1 LKTPKRPDVLPVILA
16 FEASTNQLSVAVY
29 ADGMIR
35 ALKMAEA
42 AFGQAASLVPLAV
55 SALAEADIDFTMVSH
70 VAAGCGPGS
79 FTGLRVSLA
88 AAKGVCLAHDLPGLG
103 ISGLEALAYSCG
115 DEDGDLPIL
124 CLADTRRGNVYAQF
138 FTADMT
144 PQGDI
149 FEAQIEQLPLL
160 VPSALSQEAI
170 LLAGS
175 GGQAAGAAFIGAGRQ
190 VRLAGGRMILADM
203 ISADTADQGVD
214 DILVNAGM
222 IARLAA
228 HHIARD
234 KISPLTPLYLVDPR
248 LGPKKKA
255 LA

>member
-1 LKTPKRPDVLPVILA
+1 MKTPERPNSLPVILA

-35 ALKMAEA
+35 AMKWAEA
-42 AFGQAASLVPLAV
+42 AVGQAASLVPLAV
-55 SALAEADIDFTMVSH
+55 LALAEAEVDFAMISH
-70 VAAGCGPGS
+70 VAAGRGPGS

-88 AAKGVCLAHDLPGLG
+88 AAKGICLAHDLPGLG

-115 DEDGDLPIL
+115 DKASDLPIL

-138 FTADMT
+138 FNANMT

-160 VPSALSQEAI
+160 VPPAVGREVI
-170 LLAGS
+170 LLAGY
-175 GGQAAGAAFIGAGRQ
+175 GGQAAAAAFIGAGRQ
-190 VRLAGGRMILADM
+190 VRLASGRM
-203 ISADTADQGVD
+203 ISADLIDQGVP
-214 DILVNAGM
+214 DISVDAGM
-222 IARLAA
+222 IASLAA
-228 HHIARD
+228 HHLSRGMVL
-234 KISPLTPLYLVDPR
+234 PLTPLYLADPR

-255 LA
+255 SA

>member
-1 LKTPKRPDVLPVILA
+1 LKTPKRPGASPVILA

-29 ADGMIR
+29 AAGMVR
-35 ALKMAEA
+35 VMKTAES

-55 SALAEADIDFTMVSH
+55 SALAEAGIDFAMISH
-70 VAAGCGPGS
+70 VAAGRGPGS

-115 DEDGDLPIL
+115 DDVGDLPIL

-138 FTADMT
+138 FAADMT

-149 FEAQIEQLPLL
+149 FEAQIDQLPLL
-160 VPSALSQEAI
+160 VPSAFGQEAI
-170 LLAGS
+170 VLAGY
-175 GGQAAGAAFIGAGRQ
+175 GGQAAAAAFIGAGRQ
-190 VRLAGGRMILADM
+190 VRSADGRT
-203 ISADTADQGVD
+203 ISADIISAHAADQGID
-214 DILVNAGM
+214 DISVDAGM
-222 IARLAA
+222 IAGLAA
-228 HHIARD
+228 HHLARGMAL
-234 KISPLTPLYLVDPR
+234 PLTPLYLADPR

-255 LA
+255 SA

>member
-1 LKTPKRPDVLPVILA
+1 MKTPKRPDALPVILA

-35 ALKMAEA
+35 AIKLAEA
-42 AFGQAASLVPLAV
+42 AFGQAALLVPLAV
-55 SALAEADIDFTMVSH
+55 SALAEADIGFAMISH
-70 VAAGCGPGS
+70 VAAGRGPGS

-115 DEDGDLPIL
+115 DEEGDLPIL

-138 FTADMT
+138 FAVDMT

-149 FEAQIEQLPLL
+149 FEAQVEQLPLL
-160 VPSALSQEAI
+160 VPSAFGQEAI
-170 LLAGS
+170 LLSGY
-175 GGQAAGAAFIGAGRQ
+175 GGQAAAATFISAGRQ
-190 VRLAGGRMILADM
+190 VRLAGGRMISADI
-203 ISADTADQGVD
+203 ISAVAADQGVD
-214 DILVNAGM
+214 DILVDAGM
-222 IARLAA
+222 IASLAA
-228 HHIARD
+228 HHLARD
-234 KISPLTPLYLVDPR
+234 KTSPLTPLYLADPR

-255 LA
+255 SA

>member
-1 LKTPKRPDVLPVILA
+1 MKTPKRPDALPVILA

-35 ALKMAEA
+35 AMKLAEV

-55 SALAEADIDFTMVSH
+55 SALAEADIGFAMISH
-70 VAAGCGPGS
+70 VAAGRGPGS

-115 DEDGDLPIL
+115 DEEGDLPIL

-138 FTADMT
+138 FAADTT

-160 VPSALSQEAI
+160 VPSAFGQEAI
-170 LLAGS
+170 LLAGY
-175 GGQAAGAAFIGAGRQ
+175 GGQAAAAAFISAGRQ
-190 VRLAGGRMILADM
+190 VRLAGGRMISADI
-203 ISADTADQGVD
+203 ISAVAADQGVD
-214 DILVNAGM
+214 DILVDAGM
-222 IARLAA
+222 IASLAA
-228 HHIARD
+228 HHLARD
-234 KISPLTPLYLVDPR
+234 KISPLTPLYLADPR

-255 LA
+255 SA

>member
-1 LKTPKRPDVLPVILA
+1 LKTPKRPDALPVILA

-29 ADGMIR
+29 ADGVIR
-35 ALKMAEA
+35 AMKTAEA

-55 SALAEADIDFTMVSH
+55 SALAEADVDFAMISH
-70 VAAGCGPGS
+70 VAAGRGPGS

-115 DEDGDLPIL
+115 DDDGDLPIL
-124 CLADTRRGNVYAQF
+124 CLADTRF

-160 VPSALSQEAI
+160 VPSAFGQETI
-170 LLAGS
+170 LLAGY
-175 GGQAAGAAFIGAGRQ
+175 GGQAVGAAFLGAGRQ
-190 VRLAGGRMILADM
+190 VRVAGGKM
-203 ISADTADQGVD
+203 ISADAADQGID
-214 DILVNAGM
+214 DISVDAGM
-222 IARLAA
+222 IANLAA
-228 HHIARD
+228 HHLTRGVV
-234 KISPLTPLYLVDPR
+234 SPLTPLYLADPR

-255 LA
+255 SA

>member
-1 LKTPKRPDVLPVILA
+1 MKTLKRPDTLPVILA
-16 FEASTNQLSVAVY
+16 FEASTNLLSVAVY

-35 ALKMAEA
+35 AMKMAEA

-55 SALAEADIDFTMVSH
+55 STLAEADIDFAMVSH
-70 VAAGCGPGS
+70 VAAGRGPGS

-138 FTADMT
+138 FAADMT

-149 FEAQIEQLPLL
+149 FEAHIEQLPLL
-160 VPSALSQEAI
+160 VPSALGQEAI
-170 LLAGS
+170 LLAGN
-175 GGQAAGAAFIGAGRQ
+175 GGQAAAAAFIGAGSQ
-190 VRLAGGRMILADM
+190 ARLASGRM
-203 ISADTADQGVD
+203 ISADAADQVVD
-214 DILVNAGM
+214 EISVNAGM
-222 IARLAA
+222 IASLAA
-228 HHIARD
+228 HHLASG
-234 KISPLTPLYLVDPR
+234 KISPLAPLYLTDPR

-255 LA
+255 SV

>member
-1 LKTPKRPDVLPVILA
+1 MKTPKRPDALPVILA

-29 ADGMIR
+29 ADGMTR
-35 ALKMAEA
+35 AMKMAEA

-55 SALAEADIDFTMVSH
+55 SALAEADVDFAMISH
-70 VAAGCGPGS
+70 VAAGRGPGS

-115 DEDGDLPIL
+115 DKNGNFPIL

-160 VPSALSQEAI
+160 VPPALGQEVI
-170 LLAGS
+170 LLLGYGA
-175 GGQAAGAAFIGAGRQ
+175 QAVATAFMGAGRQ
-190 VRLAGGRMILADM
+190 VRLAGGKIM
-203 ISADTADQGVD
+203 SAVAADQGID
-214 DILVNAGM
+214 DISVDAGM
-222 IARLAA
+222 IANLAA
-228 HHIARD
+228 HHLARGMA
-234 KISPLTPLYLVDPR
+234 SPLTPLYLADPR

-255 LA
+255 SA

>member
-1 LKTPKRPDVLPVILA
+1 MKTPKRPDALPVILA

-35 ALKMAEA
+35 AMKLAEA
-42 AFGQAASLVPLAV
+42 AVGQAASLVPLAV
-55 SALAEADIDFTMVSH
+55 SALAEADIGFAMISH
-70 VAAGCGPGS
+70 VAAGRGPGS

-115 DEDGDLPIL
+115 DEEGDLPIL

-138 FTADMT
+138 FAVDMT

-149 FEAQIEQLPLL
+149 FEAQVEQLPLL
-160 VPSALSQEAI
+160 VPSAFGQEAI
-170 LLAGS
+170 LLAGY
-175 GGQAAGAAFIGAGRQ
+175 GGQAAAAAFISAGRQ
-190 VRLAGGRMILADM
+190 VRLAGGRMISADI
-203 ISADTADQGVD
+203 ISAVAADQGVD
-214 DILVNAGM
+214 DISVDAGM
-222 IARLAA
+222 IASLAA
-228 HHIARD
+228 HHLARD
-234 KISPLTPLYLVDPR
+234 KISPLTPLYLADPR

-255 LA
+255 SA

>member
-1 LKTPKRPDVLPVILA
+1 MSRLKTSERPHALPVILA

-29 ADGMIR
+29 ANGAIR
-35 ALKMAEA
+35 AMKMAEA
-42 AFGQAASLVPLAV
+42 TFGQAASLVPLAV
-55 SALAEADIDFTMVSH
+55 SALSEANIDFAKISH
-70 VAAGCGPGS
+70 VAAGRGPGS

-138 FTADMT
+138 FAADMT

-149 FEAQIEQLPLL
+149 FEAEIEQLPLL
-160 VPSALSQEAI
+160 VPSALGQEAI
-170 LLAGS
+170 LLAGY
-175 GGQAAGAAFIGAGRQ
+175 GGQVAAAAFRGAGRQ
-190 VRLAGGRMILADM
+190 VGLAGGRMT
-203 ISADTADQGVD
+203 SAGAVDQGIHDISVD
-214 DILVNAGM
+214 AGM
-222 IARLAA
+222 IASLAA
-228 HHIARD
+228 HYLARG
-234 KISPLTPLYLVDPR
+234 KVSSLTPLYLADPR

-255 LA
+255 SA

>member
-1 LKTPKRPDVLPVILA
+1 LKTPKRPDALPVILA

-29 ADGMIR
+29 ADGVIR
-35 ALKMAEA
+35 AMKTAEA
-42 AFGQAASLVPLAV
+42 AFGQAAPLVPLAA
-55 SALAEADIDFTMVSH
+55 SALAEADVDFAMISH
-70 VAAGCGPGS
+70 VAAGRGPGS

-115 DEDGDLPIL
+115 DDDGDLPIL

-160 VPSALSQEAI
+160 VPSAFGQEAI
-170 LLAGS
+170 LLAGY
-175 GGQAAGAAFIGAGRQ
+175 GGQAAAAAFLGAGRQ
-190 VRLAGGRMILADM
+190 VRVAGGKMIPADM
-203 ISADTADQGVD
+203 ISADAADQGAD
-214 DILVNAGM
+214 DISVDAGM
-222 IARLAA
+222 IANLAA
-228 HHIARD
+228 HHLARGMV
-234 KISPLTPLYLVDPR
+234 SPLTPLYLADPR
-248 LGPKKKA
+248 LGPKKKVSA
-255 LA
+255 

>member
-1 LKTPKRPDVLPVILA
+1 MKTPKRPDALPVILA

-35 ALKMAEA
+35 AMKMAEA
-42 AFGQAASLVPLAV
+42 AFGQAASLLPLAV
-55 SALAEADIDFTMVSH
+55 SALAEADIDFAMISH
-70 VAAGCGPGS
+70 VAAGRGPGS

-138 FTADMT
+138 FAANMT

-160 VPSALSQEAI
+160 VPLALGQEAI
-170 LLAGS
+170 LLAGN
-175 GGQAAGAAFIGAGRQ
+175 GGQAAAAAFIGAGRQ
-190 VRLAGGRMILADM
+190 VRLASGRRILADM
-203 ISADTADQGVD
+203 ISADAADQGVD
-214 DILVNAGM
+214 DISVNAGM
-222 IARLAA
+222 IASLAA
-228 HHIARD
+228 HYLARG
-234 KISPLTPLYLVDPR
+234 KISPLTPLYLANPR

-255 LA
+255 PA

>member
-1 LKTPKRPDVLPVILA
+1 MSKRTDALPVILA

-29 ADGMIR
+29 ADGMTR
-35 ALKMAEA
+35 AMKTAEA

-55 SALAEADIDFTMVSH
+55 SALAKADIDFAMVSH
-70 VAAGCGPGS
+70 VAAGRGPGS

-115 DEDGDLPIL
+115 DEDGNLPIL

-138 FTADMT
+138 FAADMT
-144 PQGDI
+144 PQSNI
-149 FEAQIEQLPLL
+149 FEAQIEQLPSL
-160 VPSALSQEAI
+160 VPPALGQEAI
-170 LLAGS
+170 LLAGY
-175 GGQAAGAAFIGAGRQ
+175 GGQAAAAAFIRAGRQ
-190 VRLAGGRMILADM
+190 ARFSGGGMM
-203 ISADTADQGVD
+203 SADAADQGVN
-214 DILVNAGM
+214 DISVDAGM

-228 HHIARD
+228 HHLARGN
-234 KISPLTPLYLVDPR
+234 ISPLTPLYLADPR

-255 LA
+255 SV

>member
-1 LKTPKRPDVLPVILA
+1 M
-16 FEASTNQLSVAVY
+16 
-29 ADGMIR
+29 AD
-35 ALKMAEA
+35 A

-55 SALAEADIDFTMVSH
+55 SALAEANIDFAMISH
-70 VAAGCGPGS
+70 VAAGRGPGS

-115 DEDGDLPIL
+115 DEGGDLPIL

-138 FTADMT
+138 FAADMT

-149 FEAQIEQLPLL
+149 FEARVEQLPLL
-160 VPSALSQEAI
+160 VPSALGQKVI
-170 LLAGS
+170 LLAGY
-175 GGQAAGAAFIGAGRQ
+175 GRQAAAVAFIGAGRQ
-190 VRLAGGRMILADM
+190 VSLVGGGIV
-203 ISADTADQGVD
+203 SADATDQGVS
-214 DILVNAGM
+214 DISVDAGM

-228 HHIARD
+228 HYFARGMA
-234 KISPLTPLYLVDPR
+234 SPLTPLYLADPR
-248 LGPKKKA
+248 LGPKKKV

>member
-1 LKTPKRPDVLPVILA
+1 MKTPKRPDALPVILA

-29 ADGMIR
+29 ADGVIR
-35 ALKMAEA
+35 AMKTAEA

-55 SALAEADIDFTMVSH
+55 SALAEADVDFAMISH
-70 VAAGCGPGS
+70 VAAGRGPGS

-103 ISGLEALAYSCG
+103 ISGLEALAYSCA
-115 DEDGDLPIL
+115 DEDGDLPTL
-124 CLADTRRGNVYAQF
+124 CLADTRRGNVYGQF
-138 FTADMT
+138 FAADMT
-144 PQGDI
+144 PQSDI

-160 VPSALSQEAI
+160 VPSALAQEAI
-170 LLAGS
+170 LLAGN
-175 GGQAAGAAFIGAGRQ
+175 GGQAAAIAFIGAGRQ
-190 VRLAGGRMILADM
+190 VRLASGRMISSDM
-203 ISADTADQGVD
+203 ISADAADQGVD
-214 DILVNAGM
+214 DISVNAGM

-228 HHIARD
+228 YHLSRN
-234 KISPLTPLYLVDPR
+234 KILPLTPLYLADPR

>member
-1 LKTPKRPDVLPVILA
+1 MKTPKRPDALPVILA

-35 ALKMAEA
+35 AMKMAEA

-55 SALAEADIDFTMVSH
+55 SALAEADIDFAMVSH
-70 VAAGCGPGS
+70 VAAGRGPGS

-138 FTADMT
+138 FAADMT

-160 VPSALSQEAI
+160 VPSALGQEAI
-170 LLAGS
+170 LLAGN
-175 GGQAAGAAFIGAGRQ
+175 GRQAAAAAFIGAGRQ
-190 VRLAGGRMILADM
+190 VRLASGRMISADM
-203 ISADTADQGVD
+203 ISADAADQGVD
-214 DILVNAGM
+214 DISVNAGM

-228 HHIARD
+228 HHLARGN
-234 KISPLTPLYLVDPR
+234 ISPLTPLYLADPR

-255 LA
+255 SV